1 MWVGLLCDT
10 DSFMTMNV
18 KCDVLFTTGP
28 GIKNPE
34 EKTMEYL
41 EEVAINIA
49 KYEWMDGLRYI

>member
-1 MWVGLLCDT
+1 MWVCDFICNT
-10 DSFMTMNV
+10 DSFMTMDVN
-18 KCDVLFTTGP
+18 CDVLFTTGP

-49 KYEWMDGLRYI
+49 KYE

>member
-1 MWVGLLCDT
+1 MMYC
-10 DSFMTMNV
+10 
-18 KCDVLFTTGP
+18 FTTGP

-49 KYEWMDGLRYI
+49 KYE